1 MQVNRARSLFIGALA
16 CSAIAISSVSFA
28 HGDEEKRFPESQ
40 YRHDVMEF
48 VKYAYGNIAQL
59 MKGTAEHDGH
69 LAKHA
74 QIMATAASMAK
85 TAFEKDTRGMEGATD
100 ARDEIWENWDDFAT
114 RMDKFEAD
122 AAALAT
128 AAEGGDMSEIGPA
141 FKKTM
146 GNCKSCHDEYRK

>member
-1 MQVNRARSLFIGALA
+1 MQFNRARSFIVATVA
-16 CSAIAISSVSFA
+16 CSAIAVSSISFA
-28 HGDEEKRFPESQ
+28 DGDGEKRFPESQ

-48 VKYAYGNIAQL
+48 VKYSYSNIAQL
-59 MKGTAEHDGH
+59 MKGTAEHEGH
-69 LAKHA
+69 LAKNA
-74 QIMATAASMAK
+74 RIMAMAASMSKA
-85 TAFEKDTRGMEGATD
+85 AFEKDTRGMEGATE
-100 ARDEIWENWDDFAT
+100 ARDEIWENWDDFAN

-146 GNCKSCHDEYRK
+146 SNCKSCHDDYRK